1 MAGKTAERLD
11 KILSSQGIGTRSEAR
26 RLIRSGRVSVDGRVL
41 CDPAAKILP
50 ENCEIALDGKAIGYK
65 RHLYIMMNKPSG
77 VLCVSRDDKAPTVLD
92 LLTGDLRRLG
102 LFPAGRLDKYTV
114 GLVIITDDGGFGHRV
129 LSPKNN
135 IVKRYH
141 AVLDRPVGEEEIKR
155 FSQGIVLK
163 DGAVCRPAELE
174 ILSGGSNPLVQV
186 AITEGKYHQIKRM
199 FAAVG
204 RRVLRLRRVSIG
216 NLFLDEN
223 LKEGEFRELTE
234 AEMALTLENQ

>member
-1 MAGKTAERLD
+1 
-11 KILSSQGIGTRSEAR
+11 
-26 RLIRSGRVSVDGRVL
+26 
-41 CDPAAKILP
+41 
-50 ENCEIALDGKAIGYK
+50 
-65 RHLYIMMNKPSG
+65 
-77 VLCVSRDDKAPTVLD
+77 
-92 LLTGDLRRLG
+92 
-102 LFPAGRLDKYTV
+102 
-114 GLVIITDDGGFGHRV
+114 
-129 LSPKNN
+129 
-135 IVKRYH
+135 
-141 AVLDRPVGEEEIKR
+141 VLDRPVGEEEIKR

>member
-11 KILSSQGIGTRSEAR
+11 KILSSQGVGTRSEAR

-41 CDPAAKILP
+41 RDPAAKILP

-77 VLCVSRDDKAPTVLD
+77 VLACQGTIRP
-92 LLTGDLRRLG
+92 RLCWIYLPG
-102 LFPAGRLDKYTV
+102 ICAGWGYFRQGLDKYTV